1 PELQCSAAGWTRPS
15 GLRTRLTELPGSA
28 AACIFERSRKPH
40 NPSQDLGVLEQTS
53 PGRWLTP
60 RALMTGTRPQYLQFP
75 HPWRAES
82 PRRVCGVSVRLY
94 FMRNVR
100 RGEGSKVLQK
110 RKKARRMTCLHPQ
123 CSRWLLRASTCL
135 VRTPGLRCA
144 SAAARAAGL
153 TRGLGRRPRDIF
165 ESRLQRYWSCAAA
178 GSSLGT
184 DTTFVGAGW
193 LRRST
198 ASAGASS
205 ALRRLT

>member
-40 NPSQDLGVLEQTS
+40 NPSPDLGVLEQTS

-60 RALMTGTRPQYLQFP
+60 RALMAGTRPQYLQFP

-100 RGEGSKVLQK
+100 RGEGSKVFQK
-110 RKKARRMTCLHPQ
+110 RKKSPENDM
-123 CSRWLLRASTCL
+123 SSS
-135 VRTPGLRCA
+135 PGLPMVTSSIHMPCAHTWVALCLRSRKSSRPYPWTWPAAPRHFRVSVAEILVLRCCWQQ
-144 SAAARAAGL
+144 SWNRHNLCGRRLAAAFHR
-153 TRGLGRRPRDIF
+153 I
-165 ESRLQRYWSCAAA
+165 
-178 GSSLGT
+178 
-184 DTTFVGAGW
+184 
-193 LRRST
+193 RRSK
-198 ASAGASS
+198 
-205 ALRRLT
+205 